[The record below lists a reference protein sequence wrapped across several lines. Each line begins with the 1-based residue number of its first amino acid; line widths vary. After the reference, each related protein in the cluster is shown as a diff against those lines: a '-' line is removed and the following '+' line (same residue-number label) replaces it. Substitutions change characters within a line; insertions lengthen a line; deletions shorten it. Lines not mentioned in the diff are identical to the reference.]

1 MVCGSDNEVA
11 PDEMEDDYYDIDNRK
26 VKDHRTVSLTLSGE
40 GGVFLTVTISL
51 SYLLF
56 VYGTSPLITPTMV
69 SYIWI

>member
-40 GGVFLTVTISL
+40 GGDF
-51 SYLLF
+51 
-56 VYGTSPLITPTMV
+56 
-69 SYIWI
+69 